1 MLMDPFGLPVASARS
16 TGTLCTMT
24 FINNS
29 NNSWNFCC
37 YQKDPGILDA
47 GAFSAAWFVATVVHP
62 TTSIKFQW
70 TIAYGLSWSQSGV
83 VSLGT
88 VYFPAQNWPVTAA
101 QNTVT
106 LTKLGGSYTF
116 QDSRQQAPQTAF
128 NIVQD
133 GTVVVQNGIGVGTSM
148 KITGASGGGDGLNT
162 IYAQPAQPNVT
173 TQYTVTP
180 SYWVVFAQNIQPGQ
194 ILNVANMTNTAEVTY
209 DPGVYSMVVT
219 LDVQNIWSTATTAAI
234 NAKYLHA
241 VQRDPDITWEAVAAL
256 ESRPVEAQS

>member
-1 MLMDPFGLPVASARS
+1 M
-16 TGTLCTMT
+16 
-24 FINNS
+24 
-29 NNSWNFCC
+29 
-37 YQKDPGILDA
+37 
-47 GAFSAAWFVATVVHP
+47 
-62 TTSIKFQW
+62 
-70 TIAYGLSWSQSGV
+70 
-83 VSLGT
+83 
-88 VYFPAQNWPVTAA
+88 YFPAQNWPVTAA

-106 LTKLGGSYTF
+106 LTKLSGSYTF
-116 QDSRQQAPQTAF
+116 ENQREQDPTSAF
-128 NIVQD
+128 IIVQD
-133 GTVVVQNGIGVGTSM
+133 GTVVPQDGIGIGISMQITS
-148 KITGASGGGDGLNT
+148 ASGGGDGLNT